1 MKLID
6 LFFESELDEY
16 RSSYSNGRIDST
28 KFKPGT
34 RVSHPLMGPNLGTI
48 VDPNTIPIEDRRS
61 TGVPVKPDRT
71 NKIYWLSPGS
81 LEILSENTQPKPDTV
96 AKTWDQMTPE
106 EKSSGVKGRTEWNPA
121 TRKYRTVFD
130 VPSKKKSE
138 SSIEENKLY
147 VKKITS
153 EQELIEHAK
162 TFAKNLKLDGVP
174 QTAMN
179 QFSVVCS
186 TIFAH
191 GRTSLK
197 ESAHITGGKQVIQSL
212 QRLDQFSKLPVKVG
226 TKVAIINSQLQGD
239 SVELWGFTN
248 PKTISKISRDPSD
261 NSIKQFEF
269 NNDPDDVWPRTESA
283 EYNGQ
288 FLMYS
293 AFFGDKKSADHALTM
308 LMLQASADL
317 NIRNHITEQQ
327 DMAESPNKS
336 SSIPDWT
343 ALGEDLTVEDKISI
357 FEAYYANGAVLE
369 SDENS
374 VEYFKGLNRFSVNP
388 VKNKKYI
395 VTPLMLIQNRVLSLN
410 TELLKLTFVDSVGN
424 QLIFARDDGTTMK
437 FPESHQ
443 SNQGLTHTFVFDKIS
458 TYDKFRTELSLKF
471 DLTLPDVLSEGKK
484 VDSFV
489 DAVKKSE
496 IKAGHAAK
504 EAESIAWATANKRG
518 MLNNKNTKKK

>member
-48 VDPNTIPIEDRRS
+48 VDATTIPIEDRRS

-71 NKIYWLSPGS
+71 NKIYWLSAGS

-96 AKTWDQMTPE
+96 AKTWDQMKSK
-106 EKSSGVKGRTEWNPA
+106 EKSSGVKGRTEWNPD

-130 VPSKKKSE
+130 VPAEKKPEQNMSE
-138 SSIEENKLY
+138 
-147 VKKITS
+147 
-153 EQELIEHAK
+153 
-162 TFAKNLKLDGVP
+162 
-174 QTAMN
+174 
-179 QFSVVCS
+179 
-186 TIFAH
+186 
-191 GRTSLK
+191 
-197 ESAHITGGKQVIQSL
+197 
-212 QRLDQFSKLPVKVG
+212 
-226 TKVAIINSQLQGD
+226 
-239 SVELWGFTN
+239 
-248 PKTISKISRDPSD
+248 
-261 NSIKQFEF
+261 
-269 NNDPDDVWPRTESA
+269 
-283 EYNGQ
+283 
-288 FLMYS
+288 
-293 AFFGDKKSADHALTM
+293 ALT
-308 LMLQASADL
+308 
-317 NIRNHITEQQ
+317 
-327 DMAESPNKS
+327 KS
-336 SSIPDWT
+336 DSIPDWT

-357 FEAYYANGAVLE
+357 FEAYYANGAILE
-369 SDENS
+369 SDGNS
-374 VEYFKGLNRFSVNP
+374 VEYFKGLDRFSVEP

-410 TELLKLTFVDSVGN
+410 TELLKLTFVESVGN
-424 QLIFARDDGTTMK
+424 QLLFAKDDGTTMR

-443 SNQGLTHTFVFDKIS
+443 SNQGLAHTFVFNKIS

-471 DLTLPDVLSEGKK
+471 DVSLPDTIGENRTKDRGVAEAEGDSEGLPHLTPKLATNISRQIDTEGPNAIVKSVTWGDGAADELLAKIKEMLDDYASTVDESAAWQKKSGKNKNGGLNQKGVDSYRREHPGSKLQTAVTTKPSKLKPGGKAAKRRKSFCARMGGMKGPMKDEHGKPTRKALALRKWNCESVEQFDQMLESCFNQMDVLVESLRQTVLEGKK

-518 MLNNKNTKKK
+518 MLNNKKH

>member
-1 MKLID
+1 LTF
-6 LFFESELDEY
+6 L
-16 RSSYSNGRIDST
+16 
-28 KFKPGT
+28 
-34 RVSHPLMGPNLGTI
+34 
-48 VDPNTIPIEDRRS
+48 
-61 TGVPVKPDRT
+61 
-71 NKIYWLSPGS
+71 
-81 LEILSENTQPKPDTV
+81 Q
-96 AKTWDQMTPE
+96 
-106 EKSSGVKGRTEWNPA
+106 
-121 TRKYRTVFD
+121 
-130 VPSKKKSE
+130 KKKSE

-147 VKKITS
+147 VKKIAS

-197 ESAHITGGKQVIQSL
+197 ESAHITGGRQLIQSL
-212 QRLDQFSKLPVKVG
+212 QQLDQFSKLPVKVG
-226 TKVAIINSQLQGD
+226 AKVAIINSQLQAD

-261 NSIKQFEF
+261 NSVKQFEF
-269 NNDPDDVWPRTESA
+269 NNDPNDVWPRTESA

-327 DMAESPNKS
+327 DMAERPNKS

-343 ALGEDLTVEDKISI
+343 ALGEDLTIEDKISI

-374 VEYFKGLNRFSVNP
+374 VEYFTNLSRLSNTLVE
-388 VKNKKYI
+388 NKKYI
-395 VTPLMLIQNRVLSLN
+395 VAPLMLIQNKVFSLS
-410 TELLKLTFVDSVGN
+410 TQSLKLTFVEQRGD
-424 QLIFARDDGTTMK
+424 QLIFIKPDGSTIK
-437 FPESHQ
+437 LPESHAGQ
-443 SNQGLTHTFVFDKIS
+443 QGMPRTFLFDNLRS
-458 TYDKFRTELSLKF
+458 YDKFRTELSLKF

>member
-1 MKLID
+1 
-6 LFFESELDEY
+6 
-16 RSSYSNGRIDST
+16 
-28 KFKPGT
+28 
-34 RVSHPLMGPNLGTI
+34 
-48 VDPNTIPIEDRRS
+48 
-61 TGVPVKPDRT
+61 
-71 NKIYWLSPGS
+71 
-81 LEILSENTQPKPDTV
+81 
-96 AKTWDQMTPE
+96 
-106 EKSSGVKGRTEWNPA
+106 
-121 TRKYRTVFD
+121 VFD

-197 ESAHITGGKQVIQSL
+197 ESAHITGGRQLIQSL

-226 TKVAIINSQLQGD
+226 AKVAIINSQLQGD

-327 DMAESPNKS
+327 DMAE
-336 SSIPDWT
+336 
-343 ALGEDLTVEDKISI
+343 
-357 FEAYYANGAVLE
+357 
-369 SDENS
+369 
-374 VEYFKGLNRFSVNP
+374 
-388 VKNKKYI
+388 
-395 VTPLMLIQNRVLSLN
+395 
-410 TELLKLTFVDSVGN
+410 
-424 QLIFARDDGTTMK
+424 
-437 FPESHQ
+437 
-443 SNQGLTHTFVFDKIS
+443 
-458 TYDKFRTELSLKF
+458 
-471 DLTLPDVLSEGKK
+471 GKK

-518 MLNNKNTKKK
+518 MLNNRNTKKK